1 MERFF
6 TMDEFHQAVRDVQKD
21 TAQTYEQQTFRLA
34 KLAENSLDYPVAND
48 DAFYDFYAK
57 GETCD

>member
-6 TMDEFHQAVRDVQKD
+6 TLDDLQQVVRDVQKD
-21 TAQTYEQQTFRLA
+21 TAQTYEQQTYRLA

-48 DAFYDFYAK
+48 DAFYDLYAK
-57 GETCD
+57 G